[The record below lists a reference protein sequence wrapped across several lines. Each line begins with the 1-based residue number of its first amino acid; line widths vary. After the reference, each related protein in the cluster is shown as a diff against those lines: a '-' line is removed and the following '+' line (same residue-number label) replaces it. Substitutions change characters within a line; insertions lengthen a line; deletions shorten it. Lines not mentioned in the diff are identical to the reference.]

1 MGQTQISCRLVQ
13 RWLKAKLIHYVIRVI
28 GGRGISGAAG
38 VVCGGGEMTAAVLE
52 EEEEEEESRMKSNS
66 VLVGMKVGA
75 GCHELLT
82 WALVKVAQ
90 PADQVIALHV
100 VTAKSELS
108 SKDQSNINHQL
119 VTAFNSAVEVY
130 EGFCSLKQVD
140 LQFKITHG
148 SSVQKVLV
156 EEAKLYDASK
166 VILGASKHNAIR
178 SSLSVAK
185 YCVKRLPCCSS
196 VLVVENGKIIFE
208 RCGREHLSVAE
219 KAVSPGLGLLNRIRW
234 RIRSKNCK
242 ALNSVVECSLDRTV
256 LTSSRR
262 YDINEHGKILSLV
275 SDHDGLKNF
284 LVNKVDVCNYN
295 LSEMETLKR
304 SCLPLKPN
312 CPLCQLDTQ
321 TLIGNEK
328 KDAGYKVIDSASSCD
343 SFQTVCSTSSLVP
356 NGEGKNDSCAI
367 HNQMVPEGATPGLIT
382 EKGESLPGW
391 PLLRGADSLTKL
403 PISQSTSKQMSVVE
417 WALQLPNR
425 LTQATG
431 ELQLKEQITQ
441 KVCNYEHEAWSS
453 NEDGFPCS
461 QQNDSNREEN
471 YLARRLECLCQ
482 SKNCR
487 HFTYQELQSATSS
500 FSAGNFIG
508 RGGWSQVYRGF
519 LPDGQ
524 SVAVKILNSSSKTEQ
539 ELLSEVEIL
548 TLLKHNHIITLIGY
562 CVEGLNR
569 LLVYNFVSR
578 GNLEENLHGG
588 KEKPILP
595 WKVRLKVAVGVAE
608 ALDYLHN
615 GFSQSVI
622 HGDVKSSNILLSEEF
637 EPQLSDF
644 GLARWAPTSSY
655 ITCSD
660 VLGTFGYLA
669 PEYFVYGKVND
680 KTDVYA
686 FGVVLLELITGRK
699 PIDRTNPK
707 GQESLIMWA
716 RPLLQDGNI
725 GNLAD
730 KCLQDVYD
738 TNEMHRM
745 MLAATLCLRQTPHY
759 RPCMSRILKL
769 LQGEDDI
776 TDWAWCQ
783 KKMIKDMDTSDEDD
797 IVENQGG
804 HDIQTHLTLAMLGVD
819 DDNVSL
825 SSMDHSVGILQA
837 NSSLEDYLQCR
848 CSNSSSFD

>member
-1 MGQTQISCRLVQ
+1 M
-13 RWLKAKLIHYVIRVI
+13 YF
-28 GGRGISGAAG
+28 RGSS
-38 VVCGGGEMTAAVLE
+38 GGEMTTAVLE
-52 EEEEEEESRMKSNS
+52 EEEEEEGGRMKGNS
-66 VLVGMKVGA
+66 VLVGMKVGK
-75 GCHELLT
+75 GSYELLT

-108 SKDQSNINHQL
+108 SKDQTNTNHQL
-119 VTAFNSAVEVY
+119 VSAFNSAVEVY

-148 SSVQKVLV
+148 SSVQNVLV

-178 SSLSVAK
+178 SSLSLAK
-185 YCVKRLPCCSS
+185 HCVKRLPCSSS
-196 VLVVENGKIIFE
+196 VLVVENGKVIFE
-208 RCGREHLSVAE
+208 RRGSEHLSVAE
-219 KAVSPGLGLLNRIRW
+219 KAVFPRLGLLNRIRW
-234 RIRSKNCK
+234 GIRSKNCK

-256 LTSSRR
+256 LTSPRR
-262 YDINEHGKILSLV
+262 YDSNEHDKILSLV
-275 SDHDGLKNF
+275 SDRNGLENF
-284 LVNKVDVCNYN
+284 LVNKVDVCKYN
-295 LSEMETLKR
+295 LSEMEKLKR

-312 CPLCQLDTQ
+312 CSLCQLDTQ
-321 TLIGNEK
+321 TLVASEK
-328 KDAGYKVIDSASSCD
+328 KDAGYEVIDSASLCD
-343 SFQTVCSTSSLVP
+343 SFQGICNLIPS
-356 NGEGKNDSCAI
+356 GEGKSDSCAVL
-367 HNQMVPEGATPGLIT
+367 NQKVPKRATSGLIT
-382 EKGESLPGW
+382 EKGESVPGW
-391 PLLRGADSLTKL
+391 PLLRGADSPTKL
-403 PISQSTSKQMSVVE
+403 PTPQSTSKQTSVVE

-431 ELQLKEQITQ
+431 ELHLKGQIMQ
-441 KVCNYEHEAWSS
+441 KVCNYEHEARSS
-453 NEDGFPCS
+453 NEVAPIEACSKEEGFPCS
-461 QQNDSNREEN
+461 QQNDSDREDN
-471 YLARRLECLCQ
+471 CLARRLEFLCQ
-482 SKNCR
+482 SKTCR
-487 HFTYQELQSATSS
+487 HFTYQELQSATSG
-500 FSAGNFIG
+500 FSTGNFIG
-508 RGGWSQVYRGF
+508 RGGCSKVYRGF

-548 TLLKHNHIITLIGY
+548 TLLKHNHVITLIGY
-562 CVEGLNR
+562 CAEGLNR

-588 KEKPILP
+588 EEKPILP
-595 WKVRLKVAVGVAE
+595 WKVRLKVAVGVSE

-669 PEYFVYGKVND
+669 PEYFVYGKVNE

-699 PIDRTNPK
+699 PIDTASPK

-716 RPLLQDGNI
+716 RPLLQDGNMES
-725 GNLAD
+725 LAD
-730 KCLQDVYD
+730 KCLQNVYD

-745 MLAATLCLRQTPHY
+745 MVAATLCLRETSHY

-769 LQGEDDI
+769 LQGEDER

-783 KKMIKDMDTSDEDD
+783 NTMIKDMDTSDEDD

-819 DDNVSL
+819 DDTVSL
-825 SSMDHSVGILQA
+825 SSTDHSVGILPT
-837 NSSLEDYLQCR
+837 NNSLEDYGLRR
-848 CSNSSSFD
+848 CSNSSSF

>member
-1 MGQTQISCRLVQ
+1 MVCS
-13 RWLKAKLIHYVIRVI
+13 
-28 GGRGISGAAG
+28 GGK
-38 VVCGGGEMTAAVLE
+38 MTTAVLE
-52 EEEEEEESRMKSNS
+52 EEEEEEGGRMKGNS

-75 GCHELLT
+75 GSYELLT

-108 SKDQSNINHQL
+108 SKDQSNTNHQL
-119 VTAFNSAVEVY
+119 VSAFNSAVEVY

-148 SSVQKVLV
+148 SSVQNVLV

-166 VILGASKHNAIR
+166 VILGACKRNAIR
-178 SSLSVAK
+178 SSLSLAK
-185 YCVKRLPCCSS
+185 HCVKRLPCSSS
-196 VLVVENGKIIFE
+196 VLVVENGKVIFQ
-208 RCGREHLSVAE
+208 RCGRENPSVAE
-219 KAVSPGLGLLNRIRW
+219 KAVFPRLGLLNRIRW

-242 ALNSVVECSLDRTV
+242 ALNTVVECSLDRTV
-256 LTSSRR
+256 LTSPRR
-262 YDINEHGKILSLV
+262 YDSNEHDKILSLV
-275 SDHDGLKNF
+275 SDRNGVENF
-284 LVNKVDVCNYN
+284 LVNKVDVCEYN
-295 LSEMETLKR
+295 LSEMEILKR

-312 CPLCQLDTQ
+312 CSLCQLDTQ
-321 TLIGNEK
+321 TLVASEK
-328 KDAGYKVIDSASSCD
+328 KDAGYEVIDSASLCD
-343 SFQTVCSTSSLVP
+343 SFQGACNLIPS
-356 NGEGKNDSCAI
+356 GEGKSDSCAVL
-367 HNQMVPEGATPGLIT
+367 NQKVPKGVTSGLIT
-382 EKGESLPGW
+382 EKGESVSGW
-391 PLLRGADSLTKL
+391 SLLRGADSLTKL
-403 PISQSTSKQMSVVE
+403 PTTQSTSKQTSVVE
-417 WALQLPNR
+417 WALQLPTR

-431 ELQLKEQITQ
+431 ELHLKGQIMQ
-441 KVCNYEHEAWSS
+441 KVCNYEHEARSS
-453 NEDGFPCS
+453 NEAAPIQAFFKEDGFPCS
-461 QQNDSNREEN
+461 QQNHSDREEN
-471 YLARRLECLCQ
+471 CLARRLECLCQ
-482 SKNCR
+482 SKTCR
-487 HFTYQELQSATSS
+487 HFTYQELQSATSG
-500 FSAGNFIG
+500 FSTGNFIG
-508 RGGWSQVYRGF
+508 RGGCSQVYRGF

-548 TLLKHNHIITLIGY
+548 TLLKHNHVITLIGY
-562 CVEGLNR
+562 CVEGLNH

-595 WKVRLKVAVGVAE
+595 WKVRLNVAVGVAK

-615 GFSQSVI
+615 GFSQSVM
-622 HGDVKSSNILLSEEF
+622 HGDVKTSNILLSEEF

-644 GLARWAPTSSY
+644 GLARWASTSSY

-699 PIDRTNPK
+699 PIDTTNPK

-716 RPLLQDGNI
+716 RPLLQDGNMES
-725 GNLAD
+725 LVD
-730 KCLQDVYD
+730 KCLQNVYD

-745 MLAATLCLRQTPHY
+745 MLAATLCLRETSHY

-769 LQGEDDI
+769 LQGEDET
-776 TDWAWCQ
+776 TDWARCQ
-783 KKMIKDMDTSDEDD
+783 NSMIKDMDTSDEDD
-797 IVENQGG
+797 LVENQGG

-819 DDNVSL
+819 DDMVSL
-825 SSMDHSVGILQA
+825 SSTDHSVGILQT
-837 NSSLEDYLQCR
+837 NNSLEDYGLC
-848 CSNSSSFD
+848 

>member
-1 MGQTQISCRLVQ
+1 M
-13 RWLKAKLIHYVIRVI
+13 
-28 GGRGISGAAG
+28 AG
-38 VVCGGGEMTAAVLE
+38 VFQRQQLLCGEMTAAVLE
-52 EEEEEEESRMKSNS
+52 EEEEEGRMKGNS
-66 VLVGMKVGA
+66 VLVGLKLGA
-75 GCHELLT
+75 GSYELLT

-108 SKDQSNINHQL
+108 PNGQSNTNQQI
-119 VTAFNSAVEVY
+119 VSAFNSAVEVY

-148 SSVQKVLV
+148 SSVQKVLL

-166 VILGASKHNAIR
+166 VILGSSKHNAIR
-178 SSLSVAK
+178 SSLSLAK
-185 YCVKRLPCCSS
+185 YCVKRLPCSSS
-196 VLVVENGKIIFE
+196 VLVVENGKVIFE
-208 RCGREHLSVAE
+208 RCGREPLSVAE
-219 KAVSPGLGLLNRIRW
+219 KAVSPQVGLLNRIRW
-234 RIRSKNCK
+234 RIRRKNCK
-242 ALNSVVECSLDRTV
+242 ALNSVVECSLDRTA
-256 LTSSRR
+256 LTSPNRC
-262 YDINEHGKILSLV
+262 DFNEHDKILSLI
-275 SDHDGLKNF
+275 SDHDGFKNI
-284 LVNKVDVCNYN
+284 LVDNVDVCKYS
-295 LSEMETLKR
+295 LAEVEATKR
-304 SCLPLKPN
+304 SCHPLKPN
-312 CPLCQLDTQ
+312 CSLCQLDTQ
-321 TLIGNEK
+321 TLNDNEK
-328 KDAGYKVIDSASSCD
+328 KDTGHEVIDLVSSCD
-343 SFQTVCSTSSLVP
+343 SFQTVCGTSSLVS
-356 NGEGKNDSCAI
+356 NGETKSDSCAI
-367 HNQMVPEGATPGLIT
+367 INQKVPKEATSGLIT

-403 PISQSTSKQMSVVE
+403 PIPESTTKQMSVVE

-425 LTQATG
+425 HMQTTG

-441 KVCNYEHEAWSS
+441 KVCNYEHEALSS
-453 NEDGFPCS
+453 NEVEPIQAFSREAGFPSS
-461 QQNDSNREEN
+461 QQNDSNQEEN
-471 YLARRLECLCQ
+471 YLARRLECLCR
-482 SKNCR
+482 SKTCR
-487 HFTYQELQSATSS
+487 HFTYKELQLATSG
-500 FSAGNFIG
+500 FSTGNFIG
-508 RGGWSQVYRGF
+508 RGGYSQVYRGSF
-519 LPDGQ
+519 PDGQ
-524 SVAVKILNSSSKTEQ
+524 LVAVKILNSSSKTEQ
-539 ELLSEVEIL
+539 EVLSEVEIL
-548 TLLKHNHIITLIGY
+548 TLLKHSHIITLIGY

-588 KEKPILP
+588 KEKPVLP
-595 WKVRLKVAVGVAE
+595 WTVRLKVAVGVAE

-622 HGDVKSSNILLSEEF
+622 HGDVKSSNILLSEKF

-699 PIDRTNPK
+699 PIDTTNPK

-730 KCLQDVYD
+730 KCLQDIYD

-745 MLAATLCLRQTPHY
+745 MLAAKLCLRQTSHY
-759 RPCMSRILKL
+759 RPCMNQILKL

-783 KKMIKDMDTSDEDD
+783 NTMIKDTDTSDEDD
-797 IVENQGG
+797 IAVNQEG
-804 HDIQTHLTLAMLGVD
+804 HDIQPHLTLAMLGVD
-819 DDNVSL
+819 DDMESL
-825 SSMDHSVGILQA
+825 SSMDHSIGILQA
-837 NSSLEDYLQCR
+837 NNSLEDYLQCR
-848 CSNSSSFD
+848 YSNSSSFD